1 MTPETPKTP
10 DARAAQGTVLVVD
23 DNMELVRGIGMLLKN
38 AGYRVVA
45 LTSGSMVAETVALH
59 KPDLVVLDVMM
70 PGVDGWEALRR
81 IREDPANEQ
90 LCVMMLTAKDGEEA
104 KVRGFTLG
112 ADDYLTK
119 PFSLK
124 EFKCRVDALV
134 KRSRRTA
141 TQPEDRLPV
150 VCGSATELLD
160 PMDIVYIEGIHNY
173 TYVHTRDGRFLCR
186 LALGQMEDRG
196 MTGFMRIHRSYI
208 VRLATVKAYH
218 WSSKSAFKLQMDNAA
233 RTELPVSRTLV
244 SEVKSRLGRG

>member
-1 MTPETPKTP
+1 MTADTPKTADP
-10 DARAAQGTVLVVD
+10 RASKGTVLVVD
-23 DNMELVRGIGMLLKN
+23 DNMELVRGIGMLLNN

-45 LTSGSMVAETVALH
+45 LSSGALVAETVAMH

-70 PGVDGWEALRR
+70 PGVDGWEALRCV
-81 IREDPANEQ
+81 REDPANEH

-124 EFKCRVDALV
+124 EFRLRVDALV
-134 KRSRRTA
+134 RRSRRA
-141 TQPEDRLPV
+141 STQPEDRLPV
-150 VCGSATELLD
+150 VSGSATELLD

-196 MTGFMRIHRSYI
+196 MPGFMRVHRSYI

-218 WSSKSAFKLQMDNAA
+218 WSSKSAFKLQMDDAA
-233 RTELPVSRTLV
+233 HTKLPVSRTLV
-244 SEVKSRLGRG
+244 TEVKSRLGRG